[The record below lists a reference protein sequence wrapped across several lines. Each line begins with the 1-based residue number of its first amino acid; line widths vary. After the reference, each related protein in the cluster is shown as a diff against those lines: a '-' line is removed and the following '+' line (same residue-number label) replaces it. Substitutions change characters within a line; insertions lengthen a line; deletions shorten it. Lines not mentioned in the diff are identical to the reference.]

1 MVATSNLYPLN
12 RGYLIFYKKYVI
24 IYIESKE
31 KVKIMKTYAFSDLHR
46 CLNFYKAIKESLEPE
61 DRVYFLGDAGDRGP
75 QSWETLDAI
84 LNDPQFIF
92 IKGNHEDMLEKA
104 LFSYLTLGEEE
115 ITWSDDFNLLVSNG
129 GANTFKGARKS
140 GQIGKLIR
148 QLRDLPTHAIYVN
161 KLGETVCLSHAGFT
175 PWSDENGQIEVPS
188 KTDLIWDRLHFLD
201 GAQDLWY
208 EDAIV
213 VHGHTPI
220 PYLLDELD
228 IKDEY
233 DGGAWW
239 YADGRKCCIDTG
251 AFFLDQAVL
260 IDLDTWEEKIFVS

>member
-1 MVATSNLYPLN
+1 
-12 RGYLIFYKKYVI
+12 
-24 IYIESKE
+24 
-31 KVKIMKTYAFSDLHR
+31 MKTYACSDLHG

-115 ITWSDDFNLLVSNG
+115 IIWSDDFNLLAHNG
-129 GANTFKGARKS
+129 GAKTFAGARRS
-140 GQIGKLIR
+140 GRVGELIR
-148 QLRDLPTHAIYVN
+148 KLKDLPTHAFYVN

-175 PWSDENGQIEVPS
+175 PWSDENGEIEIPS
-188 KTDLIWDRLHFLD
+188 RTDLIWDRLHYFD
-201 GAQDLWY
+201 GAQDLWH

-220 PYLLDELD
+220 PCMLEDLNV
-228 IKDEY
+228 KDEY
-233 DGGAWW
+233 EGGAWW
-239 YADGRKCCIDTG
+239 YADGRKCCIDSG
-251 AFFLDQAVL
+251 AVFTCQATL
-260 IDLDTWEEKIFVS
+260 IDLDTWEETIFTN